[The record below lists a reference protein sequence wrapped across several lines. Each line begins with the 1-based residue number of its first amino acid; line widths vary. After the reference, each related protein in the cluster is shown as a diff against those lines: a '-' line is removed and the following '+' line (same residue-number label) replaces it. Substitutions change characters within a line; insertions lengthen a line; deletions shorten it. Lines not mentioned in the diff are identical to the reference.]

1 MQSDGGVQCQVCM
14 NTSGFYTDISADE
27 TFRGSFIS
35 HIGAGLNWIV
45 DRCPMIARYSG
56 VKIE

>member
-1 MQSDGGVQCQVCM
+1 M

-56 VKIE
+56 VKIENNENNFERI